1 MARFRPPRLPCVDP
15 RFVIPVSLLSLSLFG
30 GGLALGNAIGSS
42 PTTTRTLT
50 YTASY
55 TVKGKVI
62 TVNGIKKVRVPAR
75 TVTRQGKVV
84 TLPASTVDFV
94 QTLPARTVNG
104 TVIVTHRVP
113 VTVTQTRT
121 QTQTQTTT
129 NTITVPVT
137 ITDTSTVTVTET
149 VTTTVTTT

>member
-1 MARFRPPRLPCVDP
+1 MARFRRPRLPRVDP

-42 PTTTRTLT
+42 PTAARTLT

-62 TVNGIKKVRVPAR
+62 TVNGVKKVRVPAR

-94 QTLPARTVNG
+94 QTLPAHTVNG
-104 TVIVTHRVP
+104 TVIVTHRVL
-113 VTVTQTRT
+113 VTVTQT

-137 ITDTSTVTVTET
+137 ITDTSTITVTET